1 MFDSAITRS
10 LIKFIFILRV
20 KIKIG
25 GNHMNNKNEKNRGI
39 TRKSLMGWAGLFAIL
54 AGILYICIQ
63 FFHPED
69 HISSVSKSLWVV
81 IACTTSIM
89 SLFSLIG
96 ITGIYTR
103 QAEKAGWLGLIG
115 VFLFNLFWLISM
127 NFSFNEAFVLP
138 LLTTEAPKFV
148 EGILGIFGGTTST
161 VNLGIFPILAPIAA
175 ILYSLGGLL
184 FGIATFRAR
193 IFPRMAGA
201 LLSFAAVVTFA
212 AAVIPH
218 PFDRIL
224 AVPMGLALIWL
235 GYALWSE
242 RRRISAD

>member
-1 MFDSAITRS
+1 MS
-10 LIKFIFILRV
+10 
-20 KIKIG
+20 
-25 GNHMNNKNEKNRGI
+25 NKKRRIMG
-39 TRKSLMGWAGLFAIL
+39 KSLMRWIGLLAIL
-54 AGILYICIQ
+54 AGIIYICIQ
-63 FFHPED
+63 FIHPED
-69 HISSVSKSLWVV
+69 HISSVSTSLWVV

-103 QAEKAGWLGLIG
+103 QVVEAGLTGLIG
-115 VFLFNLFWLISM
+115 FILFSLFWLISM
-127 NFSFNEAFVLP
+127 IFSFNEAFVLP

-148 EGILGIFGGTTST
+148 EGIVGIFGGTTSK
-161 VNLGIFPILAPIAA
+161 VNLGIFPLLAPIAA
-175 ILYSLGGLL
+175 ILYALGGLL

-193 IFPRMAGA
+193 IFPRMSGA

-235 GYALWSE
+235 GYVLWSE
-242 RRRISAD
+242 GRRISAD

>member
-1 MFDSAITRS
+1 
-10 LIKFIFILRV
+10 
-20 KIKIG
+20 
-25 GNHMNNKNEKNRGI
+25 MNNKNEKKRRI
-39 TRKSLMGWAGLFAIL
+39 TGERLMRWAGLFAIL
-54 AGILYICIQ
+54 AGILYIGIQ
-63 FFHPED
+63 FIHPED
-69 HISSVSKSLWVV
+69 HISSVNTNLWVV
-81 IACTTSIM
+81 IASATSIM

-96 ITGIYTR
+96 ITGIYTS
-103 QAEKAGWLGLIG
+103 QAREADWLGLIG
-115 VFLFNLFWLISM
+115 YILFSLFWLISM

-148 EGILGIFGGTTST
+148 EGIVGIFGGTKST

-193 IFPRMAGA
+193 IFPRIAGA

-224 AVPMGLALIWL
+224 AVPMGIALIWL
-235 GYALWSE
+235 GYVLWSE
-242 RRRISAD
+242 RRGNNI

>member
-1 MFDSAITRS
+1 MIFIAAITIYIQNFAVT
-10 LIKFIFILRV
+10 LEV
-20 KIKIG
+20 KIKMG
-25 GNHMNNKNEKNRGI
+25 GNHMINENEKKRKI
-39 TRKSLMGWAGLFAIL
+39 TGKSLIRWAGLFAIM
-54 AGILYICIQ
+54 AGILYIGIQ
-63 FFHPED
+63 FIHPED
-69 HISSVSKSLWVV
+69 HISSVGTSQWAV

-103 QAEKAGWLGLIG
+103 QAEEAGWLGLFGFI
-115 VFLFNLFWLISM
+115 LFNLFWLISM

-138 LLTTEAPKFV
+138 LLTNDAPKFV
-148 EGILGIFGGTTST
+148 EGIVGIFGGSSST

-175 ILYSLGGLL
+175 LLYALGGLL
-184 FGIATFRAR
+184 FGIATFRAG

-201 LLSFAAVVTFA
+201 LLSFAAVITFA

-235 GYALWSE
+235 GYAILSE
-242 RRRISAD
+242 HRGLK

>member
-115 VFLFNLFWLISM
+115 VILFSLFWLISM

>member
-1 MFDSAITRS
+1 
-10 LIKFIFILRV
+10 
-20 KIKIG
+20 
-25 GNHMNNKNEKNRGI
+25 MNNSNEKKRRI
-39 TRKSLMGWAGLFAIL
+39 TGKSVVRYAGLFAIL
-54 AGILYICIQ
+54 AGILYIGIQ
-63 FFHPED
+63 FIHPED
-69 HISSVSKSLWVV
+69 HISSVSTSFWVI

-103 QAEKAGWLGLIG
+103 QVEEVGLLGFIG
-115 VFLFNLFWLISM
+115 FILFSVFWIISM
-127 NFSFNEAFVLP
+127 IFSFNEAFVLP

-148 EGILGIFGGTTST
+148 EGIVGIFGGTTST

-175 ILYSLGGLL
+175 LLYSLGGLL
-184 FGIATFRAR
+184 FGIATLRAG
-193 IFPRMAGA
+193 IFPRIAGA

-224 AVPMGLALIWL
+224 AIPMGVALIWL

-242 RRRISAD
+242 RS